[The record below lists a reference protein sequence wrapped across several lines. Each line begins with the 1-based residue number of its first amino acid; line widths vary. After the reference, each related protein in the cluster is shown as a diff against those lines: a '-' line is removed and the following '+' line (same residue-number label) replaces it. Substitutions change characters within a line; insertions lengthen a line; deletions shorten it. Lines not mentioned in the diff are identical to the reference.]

1 MVETL
6 LREEAEFDE
15 DQHFILTEAVRYLV
29 SEAPGTSLQVRAGQT
44 LIERILSDS
53 PLSPDDPGVLHAI
66 RCWHQ
71 QQADLCIWLIV
82 F

>member
-44 LIERILSDS
+44 LDRGNSLRQSFVRQTT
-53 PLSPDDPGVLHAI
+53 PGCCTPYAAGI
-66 RCWHQ
+66 SSKPIC
-71 QQADLCIWLIV
+71 A
-82 F
+82 FG